1 MDKGR
6 FGCGI
11 FIDFQKAFDTVDH
24 NILVKKLDHYGIRG
38 VSNSWFKS
46 YLNNRKQYVSING
59 FNSELN
65 DIKCGVPQG
74 SVLGPLLFLLYIND
88 LHASITFSK
97 VHHFADDT
105 NLLHFRSSIKL
116 LNKQINCD
124 LKHLVNWLNANKISL
139 NISKTELVLFKP
151 LKKELDN
158 ELKIK
163 LNGKKLYPTSSV
175 KYLGVKIDSN
185 LNWKEHMNSIAV
197 KLNRAN
203 AVLSK
208 LKVYVSFSILK
219 SIYYSIFES
228 NLNYANIVWAQ
239 NICSSH
245 RLFLLQKKAIRI
257 INSADR
263 LSHTNPLF
271 HISKI
276 IKSFDK
282 TAIDNC
288 CFISK
293 CLFKLSPSQ
302 FHDWFVFSSSLHTHN
317 LRSSD
322 LGILKIPSFKTT
334 SHGRESFR
342 INATYIWNNLHK
354 QLKKHQLFKQ
364 NPSRVKSILI
374 NYYIN
379 SYS

>member
-1 MDKGR
+1 MHKRLYNFVEENQIVYPLQFGFRKNFSTTLALLSLTEEIQQEMDKGR

-65 DIKCGVPQG
+65 DIKCGVRHS

-88 LHASITFSK
+88 LHASIRFSK

-105 NLLHFRSSIKL
+105 NLLHFSSSIKL

-151 LKKELDN
+151 LKKELDH

-228 NLNYANIVWAQ
+228 NLNYGNIVWAQ
-239 NICSSH
+239 KVSSSH
-245 RLFLLQKKAIRI
+245 RLFE
-257 INSADR
+257 
-263 LSHTNPLF
+263 
-271 HISKI
+271 
-276 IKSFDK
+276 KSYP
-282 TAIDNC
+282 N
-288 CFISK
+288 
-293 CLFKLSPSQ
+293 
-302 FHDWFVFSSSLHTHN
+302 H
-317 LRSSD
+317 
-322 LGILKIPSFKTT
+322 
-334 SHGRESFR
+334 
-342 INATYIWNNLHK
+342 
-354 QLKKHQLFKQ
+354 
-364 NPSRVKSILI
+364 
-374 NYYIN
+374 
-379 SYS
+379 